1 MRVGGPN
8 KKKCFTE
15 LPTRLFVVDY
25 LFFLSGHTL
34 KKSLSL
40 GLLLNHVYGLV
51 ELAVLHYLN
60 YVETL
65 TTSHCHVD
73 SLTGASVE

>member
-1 MRVGGPN
+1 MRVGGSN
-8 KKKCFTE
+8 KKITE
-15 LPTRLFVVDY
+15 LPTRLFVIDY

-51 ELAVLHYLN
+51 ELAVLQHLN
-60 YVETL
+60 DVEAL
-65 TTSHCHVD
+65 ATSHCHVD

>member
-1 MRVGGPN
+1 MRVGGSN
-8 KKKCFTE
+8 KKITE
-15 LPTRLFVVDY
+15 LPTRLFVIDY

-51 ELAVLHYLN
+51 ELAVLQYLN
-60 YVETL
+60 DVETL

>member
-1 MRVGGPN
+1 MRIGCSN
-8 KKKCFTE
+8 KKKNFTK

-40 GLLLNHVYGLV
+40 R
-51 ELAVLHYLN
+51 
-60 YVETL
+60 L
-65 TTSHCHVD
+65 TS
-73 SLTGASVE
+73 